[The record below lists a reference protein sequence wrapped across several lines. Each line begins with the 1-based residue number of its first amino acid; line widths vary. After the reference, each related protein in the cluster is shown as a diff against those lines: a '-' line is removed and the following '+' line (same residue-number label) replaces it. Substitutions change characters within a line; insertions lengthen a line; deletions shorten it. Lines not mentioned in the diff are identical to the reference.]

1 MSGHVNDM
9 PGKEHLKKPGG
20 RVESPYP
27 GGGGISPMEGAT
39 SQQAISSD
47 DVFIIRWMECLRI
60 LAVRLP
66 GCGCMEDC
74 LLLALQH
81 LMGVPGFDAGI
92 LWMRDA
98 QTRSWQAI
106 NQQGLSEDLPLS
118 SPDERLAIAETETAF
133 AFPLAPETVD
143 GFVKEG
149 MAHAVILQWKE
160 NGNPIAALT
169 FGSRETRLS
178 SGPSIR
184 FLETAGAQVQAAITY
199 IHTRALLDSKIIE
212 RTRKH
217 DGATALLEDESSK
230 LKLALEAS
238 KAGLSIWNVPSGTV
252 ELDIHIRDLYGL
264 SAEEPVNMEKIFSR
278 IHPSDREWLGAQI
291 EMIHAPGGPNSFNH
305 EFRIVHPVLGE
316 RWIARKCRVERDGHG
331 NVTRSIGISIDI
343 TGKKRDELALRAGEE
358 RYRRLH
364 ESMMDAFAAVNLE
377 GRVIDCNP
385 AFEALLGYTRDE
397 LLGLDFHDFTPVEW
411 HEMENRIISTQVL
424 ERGYSEIYEKQYR
437 RKDGTL
443 VPVELRTCL
452 LNDEHGARQFLW
464 AIVRDITAHKQA
476 ERAMQDWNS
485 ELERRVS
492 ERTAE
497 LRQSEARFRK
507 LAEVTRE
514 GIAITEGGILVDGN
528 PQLARMHGYELHEM
542 IGRPVTDFV
551 APQSSKLVA
560 ERMRNGEQASYEAFE
575 LRKDGSVIPVEVH
588 ARMIKWEG
596 RTIRVTALNDISETK
611 RVSMR
616 MQAQQA
622 ELEHARCLA
631 LVGEVSAGIV
641 HQVAQPLS
649 AMTLNILAVLERLGN
664 CKQKSCGGLGMVRE
678 LEEDVF
684 RMREAVIHLRALSNP
699 SRQNLEPLN
708 FNQVI
713 SEVVRPLAQEA
724 VSRGITVELDLDE
737 NIPML
742 PGDRVQLS
750 QVILNL
756 LRNGFDACG
765 DRPEGQRL
773 VGLKTRAKA
782 THAVELE
789 IRDTGNGI
797 AEEHLDQ
804 LFAPFFTTKP
814 EGLGMGLRLAQTI
827 IRAHGGTIE
836 SVNLPDWTGACFRV
850 ILPAQASECYSKV

>member
-1 MSGHVNDM
+1 M
-9 PGKEHLKKPGG
+9 HL
-20 RVESPYP
+20 
-27 GGGGISPMEGAT
+27 M
-39 SQQAISSD
+39 
-47 DVFIIRWMECLRI
+47 
-60 LAVRLP
+60 
-66 GCGCMEDC
+66 
-74 LLLALQH
+74 LQH
-81 LMGVPGFDAGI
+81 VMEVPGIDAGI
-92 LWMRDA
+92 TWLHDGETA
-98 QTRSWQAI
+98 SWRAI
-106 NQQGLSEDLPLS
+106 DQLGFCGNPCV
-118 SPDERLAIAETETAF
+118 SPDRPMAILETETAF
-133 AFPLAPETVD
+133 AFPLAPETID

-149 MAHAVILQWKE
+149 MAHAVIIQWQE
-160 NGNPIAALT
+160 DGNPLAAMTL
-169 FGSRETRLS
+169 GSRETRLS
-178 SGPSIR
+178 SGLSIR
-184 FLETAGAQVQAAITY
+184 FLETAGAQVQAAITC
-199 IHTRALLDSKIIE
+199 IHSRALLDSKIIE

-217 DGATALLEDESSK
+217 DGATAMLEDESSN
-230 LKLALEAS
+230 LKLALKAS
-238 KAGLSIWNVPSGTV
+238 KAGLSIWNVQSGTV

-264 SAEEPVNMEKIFSR
+264 AAEEPVNMEKILSR
-278 IHPSDREWLGAQI
+278 IHPADREWLGAQI
-291 EMIHAPGGPNSFNH
+291 ELIHATGEPDTFNH
-305 EFRIVHPVLGE
+305 EFRIIHPVHGE
-316 RWIARKCRVERDGHG
+316 RWIARRGKVETDEHG

-343 TGKKRDELALRAGEE
+343 TDKKQGELALRAGEV
-358 RYRRLH
+358 RFRRLH
-364 ESMMDAFAAVNLE
+364 ESMMDAFAAVNME

-385 AFEALLGYTRDE
+385 PFAALLGYTRDE
-397 LLGLDFHDFTPVEW
+397 LLGKDFRDFTPIEW
-411 HEMENRIISTQVL
+411 HETESRIISTQVL

-452 LNDEHGARQFLW
+452 LNDEHGGRQFLW

-476 ERAMQDWNS
+476 ERAMQDWNT

-514 GIAITEGGILVDGN
+514 GIAITEDGILVDGN

-551 APQSSKLVA
+551 AHQSSKLVA

-588 ARMIKWEG
+588 ARMINWEG

-611 RVSMR
+611 RVAMQL
-616 MQAQQA
+616 QAQQA

-631 LVGEVSAGIV
+631 LVAEVSAGIV

-649 AMTLNILAVLERLGN
+649 AMTLNILAVLERLGH

-678 LEEDVF
+678 LEDDVF
-684 RMREAVIHLRALSNP
+684 RMREAVVHLRALSNP
-699 SRQNLEPLN
+699 SRQNLEPLD
-708 FNQVI
+708 FNRVI

-724 VSRGITVELDLDE
+724 VNRGITVELDLDE
-737 NIPML
+737 SIPML

-750 QVILNL
+750 QVVLNL

-765 DRPEGQRL
+765 GSPEGQRL
-773 VGLKTRAKA
+773 VELKTRAKA
-782 THAVELE
+782 NHGVELE
-789 IRDTGNGI
+789 VRDTGAGI

-827 IRAHGGTIE
+827 IRAHGGSID
-836 SVNLPDWTGACFRV
+836 SIKLPDRTGACFRV